1 MGLGRAGGNPRKQ
14 GCRRELFENILIV
27 TDGEK
32 TETNYFQGLKNS
44 FPEAVRNKIS
54 IKILDKLNTQEL
66 VRRALKAQREDPRE
80 REIWIVFDKDNRPD
94 DVDRIISSAKKHSIN
109 VAWSNPCIEIFFH
122 AYYGRMPNNTDAK
135 QCISAFSTDFQKATK
150 KEYSKNDKDIYS
162 LLCHSGD
169 EKRALELSKNKL
181 EQSMNQAKIRKP
193 SAYCPGSTLH
203 NIVSKITSHRPK
215 NK

>member
-66 VRRALKAQREDPRE
+66 VGRALKAQREDPRE
-80 REIWIVFDKDNRPD
+80 REI
-94 DVDRIISSAKKHSIN
+94 
-109 VAWSNPCIEIFFH
+109 
-122 AYYGRMPNNTDAK
+122 
-135 QCISAFSTDFQKATK
+135 
-150 KEYSKNDKDIYS
+150 
-162 LLCHSGD
+162 
-169 EKRALELSKNKL
+169 
-181 EQSMNQAKIRKP
+181 
-193 SAYCPGSTLH
+193 
-203 NIVSKITSHRPK
+203 
-215 NK
+215 

>member
-66 VRRALKAQREDPRE
+66 VGRALKAQREDPRE

-94 DVDRIISSAKKHSIN
+94 DFDNIISSAKKHGIN

-122 AYYGRMPNNTDAK
+122 AYYGRMPNNADAK

-150 KEYSKNDKDIYS
+150 KEYTKNDKDIYS

-181 EQSMNQAKIRKP
+181 EQSMNQAKIKKP
-193 SAYCPGSTLH
+193 SSYCPGSTLH

-215 NK
+215 TK

>member
-1 MGLGRAGGNPRKQ
+1 MGLGRVGGNPRKQ
-14 GCRRELFENILIV
+14 RCRRELFESILIV

-44 FPEAVRNKIS
+44 FPDAVRNKIS
-54 IKILDKLNTQEL
+54 IKILDKLDTQEL
-66 VRRALKAQREDPRE
+66 VERALKAQREDPRE

-94 DVDRIISSAKKHSIN
+94 DFDSIISSAKKHGIN

-122 AYYGRMPNNTDAK
+122 AYYGHMPNNTVAK

-169 EKRALELSKNKL
+169 EKLVLELSKNKL
-181 EQSMNQAKIRKP
+181 KQSMNQAKIKKP
-193 SAYCPGSTLH
+193 SSYCPGSTLH

>member
-66 VRRALKAQREDPRE
+66 VGRALKAQREDPRE

-94 DVDRIISSAKKHSIN
+94 DFDRIISNAKKHGIN

-122 AYYGRMPNNTDAK
+122 AYYGRMPNNADAK
-135 QCISAFSTDFQKATK
+135 QCISAFATDFLKQPRKNTQKTTK
-150 KEYSKNDKDIYS
+150 TSIVCYAIPEMKSE
-162 LLCHSGD
+162 LL
-169 EKRALELSKNKL
+169 NY
-181 EQSMNQAKIRKP
+181 RK
-193 SAYCPGSTLH
+193 T
-203 NIVSKITSHRPK
+203 N
-215 NK
+215 